1 MRTVM
6 KMKTCDAIRRD
17 EKNPLCQKVKEG
29 ITEKVRFKINKSIHE
44 P

>member
-17 EKNPLCQKVKEG
+17 EKKIFYVGNPRKGLLRKWDL
-29 ITEKVRFKINKSIHE
+29 R
-44 P
+44 